1 MSEVAPSNGF
11 AAALYALAQCNDATP
26 AAKWLAALLPQASR
40 VTLWPKDLARIDAW
54 HGSAR
59 DLQDMMPALP
69 RLSRAIFYEADIVAK
84 GGTRMMMGYG
94 AVQRATGH
102 GIDVGWACW
111 MPDEQ
116 RIIGPLGPAGVAAN
130 GVTMPGGLSPESE
143 RELRSACGIVVR
155 ALLMRVG
162 NDRLRV
168 ERSALLRRIGP
179 ALWGD
184 AWHGDMARALTVRRD
199 TVDAWASGKTAVPD
213 GVMADLAK
221 LVRERRDALDG
232 LIAETTGR
240 AKTKSPDA

>member
-1 MSEVAPSNGF
+1 MSEAAPSDGF
-11 AAALYALAQCNDATP
+11 AATLYTVAQRSDATP
-26 AAKWLAALLPQASR
+26 AAKWLAALLPQANR
-40 VTLWPKDLARIDAW
+40 VSLSPDDLARIDAW

-59 DLQDMMPALP
+59 DLQDMVPALP
-69 RLSRAIFYEADIVAK
+69 RLSRAIFYEADIAAK
-84 GGTRMMMGYG
+84 GGTRMIMGYG
-94 AVQRATGH
+94 AAQPATGH

-130 GVTMPGGLSPESE
+130 GVTLPGGLSPESE

-162 NDRLRV
+162 NDRSRN

-184 AWHGDMARALTVRRD
+184 NWRGDMARAVKVRRD
-199 TVDAWASGKTAVPD
+199 TIDGWVSGKTAVPD
-213 GVMADLAK
+213 GVMDDLDRM
-221 LVRERRDALDG
+221 VRDRRDVLNSLLSG
-232 LIAETTGR
+232 E
-240 AKTKSPDA
+240 P